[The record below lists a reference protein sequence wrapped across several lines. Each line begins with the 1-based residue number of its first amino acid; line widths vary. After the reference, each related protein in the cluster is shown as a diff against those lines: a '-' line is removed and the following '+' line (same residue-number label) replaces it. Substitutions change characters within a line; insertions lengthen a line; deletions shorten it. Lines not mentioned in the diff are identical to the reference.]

1 MESLVAICPPDVDPI
16 VLEVEAMGRRRD
28 VSGDI
33 RESVQLLECRGVHT
47 LRTLASIT
55 KPEKGKAGVEVGN
68 CDLATAGGQRTTEL
82 WEHDLGTT
90 PACGLTKYVSPR
102 SKSIMDRTTSEES
115 FELLENTSAEDT
127 PQTSV
132 RIIVSLCRTSS
143 VIINVSRYLYIHLAW
158 KTLPPAQAQ
167 PMRMT
172 GRPQALAESCAY
184 KAGTLSTRMDV
195 SAACEASM

>member
-68 CDLATAGGQRTTEL
+68 CDLTTAGGQRTTEL
-82 WEHDLGTT
+82 WEHDLGTIQDFH
-90 PACGLTKYVSPR
+90 CLRLDQIRLT
-102 SKSIMDRTTSEES
+102 
-115 FELLENTSAEDT
+115 A
-127 PQTSV
+127 QQ
-132 RIIVSLCRTSS
+132 
-143 VIINVSRYLYIHLAW
+143 IHHG
-158 KTLPPAQAQ
+158 PHNF
-167 PMRMT
+167 R
-172 GRPQALAESCAY
+172 G
-184 KAGTLSTRMDV
+184 V
-195 SAACEASM
+195 V